1 MFQLRDLVA
10 IKPHQLPGFKNILQS
25 FVFVLFLFL
34 TGYVNGITE
43 IIEKAAD
50 ATDHTVLWGGTI
62 LTAHVALAVTHVP
75 G

>member
-1 MFQLRDLVA
+1 MFQLGDLVA

-25 FVFVLFLFL
+25 VVFFLFL